1 MSPRATVPGYR
12 RSRRPRSPAPRIWT
26 AIWRLRTAQGSSAV
40 EMVLNARGSCEQAGL
55 VGWGEPGTSQR
66 NSLSRPPGRREGAHV
81 TDERLGRMFWAG
93 RHARYLFWSPEE
105 RGPGSGAPPLAWSPL
120 PAPSK
125 SGVVH
130 QSIRSDGGLQP
141 RESGSWYCSG
151 TQCPREQGL
160 RTVGALRR
168 PLSGHFENSR
178 SEKREKREVGQSF
191 EERLYPK

>member
-26 AIWRLRTAQGSSAV
+26 ASCRSRTAQGSSAV

-93 RHARYLFWSPEE
+93 RHARYLHWSPEE
-105 RGPGSGAPPLAWSPL
+105 RGPGSGAPPLAWSPP

-130 QSIRSDGGLQP
+130 HAIRSDGGLQP
-141 RESGSWYCSG
+141 RESGSRHCDR
-151 TQCPREQGL
+151 TQRQREQDL
-160 RTVGALRR
+160 RAIGARRR
-168 PLSGHFENSR
+168 PLSGHFGNSR
-178 SEKREKREVGQSF
+178 SEKKSGTFFSSYF
-191 EERLYPK
+191 